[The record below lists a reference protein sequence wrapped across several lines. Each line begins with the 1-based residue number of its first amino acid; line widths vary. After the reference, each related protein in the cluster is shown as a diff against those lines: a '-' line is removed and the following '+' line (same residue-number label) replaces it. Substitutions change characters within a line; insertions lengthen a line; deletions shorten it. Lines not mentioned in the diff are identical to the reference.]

1 MGENAKREGEEERR
15 KKKIKVITR
24 LWLSR
29 RTIDHQSGLN
39 VLQERSSDLLNAFFF
54 FFLNLDRKT
63 ERTEETE
70 KLNKINRER
79 MEKTKKKKKRRTKED
94 YDKLTEPNVERK
106 KY

>member
-1 MGENAKREGEEERR
+1 MVAKEDDRSSIG
-15 KKKIKVITR
+15 T
-24 LWLSR
+24 
-29 RTIDHQSGLN
+29 
-39 VLQERSSDLLNAFFF
+39 ERSPGTFFRSFKRFF